1 MGNFLVTGSSGYVG
15 AQVVHSLRARNHS
28 VVGVDLQ
35 GSDYNCDLSTEFI
48 LPKQLSSKET
58 ILVHLAAKFPGT
70 APSQGLLAH
79 SRSVSRNLLSF
90 AENFKAV
97 VLISS
102 SAVYRRALAEGI
114 PVVEP
119 WEAYG
124 RAKLEMEND
133 FSKHNFNLSIL
144 RPGTILGPG
153 RVGGIVNLLKAS
165 VSGGLT
171 ILPFSGNVTHPFV
184 HVNDV
189 VQSILQQCVN
199 LDKLSEKKSVMDL
212 IASDPITI
220 SRGVELLSG
229 KKPFAPRL
237 PSAMFRY
244 LGLDFFP
251 VAGISKWHA
260 GALLYD
266 FADYKGTAYLGNH
279 TMLETIKSVIV

>member
-1 MGNFLVTGSSGYVG
+1 MGSFLVTGAGGFIGSH
-15 AQVVHSLRARNHS
+15 VVRGLRSRNHL

-35 GSDYNCDLSTEFI
+35 GSDYNCDLSKEFL
-48 LPKQLSSKET
+48 LPKKVSHSET

-70 APSQGLLAH
+70 DPSHALLSH
-79 SRSVSRNLLSF
+79 SKSVSRNLLSF
-90 AENFKAV
+90 GESFKAV
-97 VLISS
+97 VLVSS
-102 SAVYRRALAEGI
+102 SAVYRRTLAEGV

-124 RAKLEMEND
+124 KGKLEMEHD
-133 FSKHNFNLSIL
+133 FSGRNFKLSIL
-144 RPGTILGPG
+144 RPGTVLGPG
-153 RVGGIVNLLKAS
+153 RVGGIVNLLRSSAS
-165 VSGGLT
+165 GRLT

-189 VQSILQQCVN
+189 VRSILEQCSDVEN
-199 LDKLSEKKSVMDL
+199 FSGQRTVKDV

-229 KKPFAPRL
+229 RKPFAPPL
-237 PSAMFRY
+237 PSSVFRF
-244 LGLDFFP
+244 LGSDRFP
-251 VAGISKWHA
+251 LAGISKWHA

-266 FADYKGTAYLGNH
+266 FEGYNDVHNVGNN